1 MSYLF
6 QSRQLHPRYCG
17 LGLGTVGRGLGL
29 VGPDQPWTS
38 ANAGKVIQQPTRN
51 CPSGSKTKKS
61 SEFAVPKAEIGGEV
75 VPDTECFQT
84 GKVWEARR
92 AGNNR
97 MVEWCC
103 PVREYLPHRVI
114 TQPEYE
120 QWKDRCGPK
129 RSPQGTVYETYP
141 EWRDAESYV
150 GSTCDRT
157 NIFDEGYELV
167 CCPQRSHSGSLALT
181 LPDMPF
187 MHAEATPEQEAEWE
201 ARREERQT
209 EQAAAAAAAA
219 PPPATFIE
227 RYGFAL
233 LLVGGA
239 VGLGVTAALFKR
251 FSVAAKKAEESKAA
265 IAQLQAQQ
273 GEA

>member
-17 LGLGTVGRGLGL
+17 LGLGTIGRGMGL

-38 ANAGKVIQQPTRN
+38 TNAGKVIQQPTRD
-51 CPSGSKTKKS
+51 CPSGSKKTRS
-61 SEFAVPKAEIGGEV
+61 SEFAHPKAEIGGAV
-75 VPDTECFQT
+75 VDDPECFQT
-84 GKVWEARR
+84 GRVWEARR
-92 AGNNR
+92 AGNAR
-97 MVEWCC
+97 HVEWCC
-103 PVREYLPHRVI
+103 PEREYLPHRVL
-114 TQPEYE
+114 TQAEFE
-120 QWKDRCGPK
+120 TWKDRCGPK

-167 CCPQRSHSGSLALT
+167 CCPKRTNPGVLT
-181 LPDMPF
+181 LPEMTF

-201 ARREERQT
+201 AQRQERQL
-209 EQAAAAAAAA
+209 EQEQAAAAAA
-219 PPPATFIE
+219 PPPSTFIE
-227 RYGFAL
+227 RYGFAM

-265 IAQLQAQQ
+265 IAALQAQQ
-273 GEA
+273 GDA